1 MGRGSSKAGVGSTKL
16 KFSSPE
22 QEKMINKI
30 KTRFKAGS
38 KGILRIGGDSTTII
52 KDPEFKMN
60 ADGSIQYT
68 AIGERILPAQK
79 NLGFGVGDIP
89 ERKRTTTTVGRINK
103 DGSLAKL
110 SSSYTEEVVRK
121 ARKR

>member
-1 MGRGSSKAGVGSTKL
+1 MGRGTSKAGVGSTKL

-60 ADGSIQYT
+60 DDGSIQYT

-103 DGSLAKL
+103 DGSLVKL